1 MSSDVMYKFGKS
13 YYIQSNGDVY
23 NECELI
29 VVYAENGHGRY
40 AYSFDQ
46 SRGTPRDYKN
56 LSNTL
61 AQAEDYIA
69 ERLGKI
75 SFRADESPEDARK
88 KIDAFIDSKN
98 QYRAFD
104 ASISN
109 DINVYEKF
117 YLGLQDSELY
127 SQVLMALTRLE
138 PVGVHAILT
147 GGKYPFSAAAHD
159 FAHGISHVPVKRNI
173 EKLPKP
179 LIGRLKAFAA
189 QRNYVLSADACRT
202 EVRNYKDDLLRTRP
216 KVDRSPERIE
226 NITARAVDDMLRDAL
241 EYKYYKKT
249 GNMGIFISSQVQRLI
264 DQAPDSKM
272 LNDYGLGWSAM
283 QNYGAALQVVRRM
296 EKIIAADRDIT
307 PFITELNK
315 TLGDGYVNQEIIR
328 MMYNT
333 LSPHY
338 NKFKKNKKV
347 TEFISRLR
355 YYVKDGHQAKRM
367 AETFG
372 LPDAPKPKKDK
383 VRAELVAAAAR
394 IAAGDNVSG
403 VVVLDKKIQLTRDF
417 AVEATPETYAL
428 IKKSIRPTYV
438 QRKILRKYGSRQ
450 K

>member
-1 MSSDVMYKFGKS
+1 MIQYKFGKS
-13 YYIQSNGDVY
+13 YYIASHGNAY
-23 NECELI
+23 SELELI
-29 VVYAENGHGRY
+29 VVHANSMYGRY
-40 AYSFDQ
+40 AYSYAQ
-46 SRGTPRDYKN
+46 SRGQARDYKN
-56 LSNTL
+56 IQNTL
-61 AQAEDYIA
+61 ADAEKYIA
-69 ERLGKI
+69 DRVAKV
-75 SFRADESPEDARK
+75 SFRADEKPEDANK
-88 KIDAFIDSKN
+88 KIKKFIDENN

-104 ASISN
+104 ASIAS
-109 DINVYEKF
+109 DIDANEDF
-117 YLGLQDSELY
+117 YLRMKNAEYYHQ
-127 SQVLMALTRLE
+127 ALLALSKFE
-138 PVGVHAILT
+138 PAGVRAILT
-147 GGKYPFSAAAHD
+147 GEKYPFSAVAHD
-159 FAHGISHVPVKRNI
+159 FARGVSHKQI
-173 EKLPKP
+173 KQDIAKLPRP
-179 LIGRLKAFAA
+179 VVNRMREFAS
-189 QRNYVLSADACRT
+189 QRNWVISYDAANT
-202 EVRNYKDDLLRTRP
+202 EGRDYKDMILRARP
-216 KVDRSPERIE
+216 KIDHSDARVDNVI
-226 NITARAVDDMLRDAL
+226 ARAVDDMLRDAL

-249 GNMGIFISSQVQRLI
+249 GNMGIFISETGQKSADGLSDSDFIQVV
-264 DQAPDSKM
+264 
-272 LNDYGLGWSAM
+272 GWNAM

-315 TLGDGYVNQEIIR
+315 TLGDGYANQEIIR

-417 AVEATPETYAL
+417 AVKATPETYAL

-438 QRKILRKYGSRQ
+438 QRKILRKYGSHQ